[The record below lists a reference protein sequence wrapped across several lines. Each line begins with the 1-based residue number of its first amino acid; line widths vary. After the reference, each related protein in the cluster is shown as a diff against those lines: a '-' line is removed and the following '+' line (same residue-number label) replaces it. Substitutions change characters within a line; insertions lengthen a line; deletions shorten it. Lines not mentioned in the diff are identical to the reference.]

1 MEILYVPIG
10 VPTFDLEEAERQFTA
25 SAAMLKKLSP
35 DVIVPDHMLLSIESR
50 SGFLASRCPDL
61 VIVQNIT
68 FANSEYAS
76 EIVSQT
82 NCPILLWTL
91 REDAGVGGRLRLNSL
106 TGAFS
111 AANVFHALARHSFEY
126 VIGSSEENDVR
137 HKIKACIDAVR
148 VKKELTRLTIAS
160 IGNSPPGFGFGRALD
175 AEIRKAF
182 NVKLISIEAR
192 ELMSRAATYTE
203 EDIAEFR
210 QEIAAC
216 IGAEN
221 LPAENI
227 EKHLR
232 LRKAYADFI
241 RENRVGA
248 LASRCWP
255 DFFTEYKTPVC
266 AVLSML
272 NDAGIPAACEADI
285 YGALSM
291 FVASKLCGM
300 PVFFGDPVA
309 VNEENNTII
318 YWHCG
323 MAPTKLS
330 VQPKLGV
337 HPNRKIG
344 PVMDFCCKAF
354 PEATV
359 IRIGRK
365 PNADFRMYIAKG
377 EVIALPKGFQ
387 GTSIAFKPQ
396 NSVKRLVE
404 ETILA
409 GWEPHYIVAPADI
422 AESCVYLAHFL
433 EIEICRF

>member
-25 SAAMLKKLSP
+25 SLAMLKKLSP
-35 DVIVPDHMLLSIESR
+35 DVIAPDRMLLSIESIT
-50 SGFLASRCPDL
+50 SYLASRSPDF

-76 EIVSQT
+76 EIVSYT
-82 NCPILLWTL
+82 DCPILLWTL
-91 REDAGVGGRLRLNSL
+91 REDANVGGRLRLNSL

-111 AANVFHALARHSFEY
+111 AANVFHSLARSSFEY
-126 VIGSSEENDVR
+126 VFGSPEESSVR

-148 VKKELTRLTIAS
+148 VKKELSELSIAS

-203 EDIAEFR
+203 EDIEEFR
-210 QEIAAC
+210 KEIDVC
-216 IGAEN
+216 IEAESIPN
-221 LPAENI
+221 ENI

-255 DFFTEYKTPVC
+255 DFFVDYKTPVC
-266 AVLSML
+266 AVLSLL

-309 VNEENNTII
+309 IDEERNTIT

-323 MAPTKLS
+323 MAPTKLA

-344 PVMDFCCKAF
+344 PVMNFCCKAH

-377 EVIALPKGFQ
+377 ETIAVPKGFQ
-387 GTSIAFKPQ
+387 GTSIVFKPQ
-396 NSVKRLVE
+396 NSVKQLVE
-404 ETILA
+404 ETIRA

-422 AESCVYLAHFL
+422 AESCVYLANFL
-433 EIEICRF
+433 QIEVCVF